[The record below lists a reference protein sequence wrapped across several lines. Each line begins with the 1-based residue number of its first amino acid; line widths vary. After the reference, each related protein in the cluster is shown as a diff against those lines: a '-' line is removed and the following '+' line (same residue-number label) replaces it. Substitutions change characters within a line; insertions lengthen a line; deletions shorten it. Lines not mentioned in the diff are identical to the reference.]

1 MDKDQIEKI
10 RKLAENYG
18 KQKTLKDKIKFVE
31 DNPIDFDEL
40 EDVNFNTLEKIKGYF
55 ICIVRTKFGFF
66 IYLLL
71 FATLNFLLVK
81 YLGALSIILI
91 ILNFYLFFKLIDYED
106 SRVVDYAERKLSNL
120 FNKKWKSF

>member
-1 MDKDQIEKI
+1 MEKDQIEKI

-31 DNPIDFDEL
+31 DNPIDLDEL
-40 EDVNFNTLEKIKGYF
+40 EDVNFNILEKIKGYF
-55 ICIVRTKFGFF
+55 VCIVRTKFGFF

-120 FNKKWKSF
+120 FNKK

>member
-1 MDKDQIEKI
+1 MEKDQIEKI

-31 DNPIDFDEL
+31 DNPIDLDEL

-120 FNKKWKSF
+120 FNKK

>member
-1 MDKDQIEKI
+1 MEKDQIEKI

-120 FNKKWKSF
+120 FNKK

>member
-31 DNPIDFDEL
+31 DNPIDLDEL

-120 FNKKWKSF
+120 FNKK

>member
-31 DNPIDFDEL
+31 DNPIDLDEL
-40 EDVNFNTLEKIKGYF
+40 EDVNFNILEKIKGYF
-55 ICIVRTKFGFF
+55 VCIVRTKFGFF

-120 FNKKWKSF
+120 FNKK

>member
-1 MDKDQIEKI
+1 MEKDQIEKI

-18 KQKTLKDKIKFVE
+18 KQKTLKNKIKFVE
-31 DNPIDFDEL
+31 DNPIDLDEL

-120 FNKKWKSF
+120 FNKK